1 MTNQNDLIG
10 KRFVFDDGNV
20 IEVVQ
25 VKNRE
30 VDNETH
36 PWVTYH
42 IYQGN
47 SLPRKL
53 VMKQDEFINTF
64 GHLFENK

>member
-1 MTNQNDLIG
+1 MNLIG
-10 KRFVFDDGNV
+10 RSFVFDDGNV
-20 IEVVQ
+20 IEVIQ

-30 VDNETH
+30 VDNETY
-36 PWVTYH
+36 PWVTYQ

-53 VMKQDEFINTF
+53 LMKEDEFINTF